1 MTKDPGGESEVAVT
15 LTHRSE
21 HGECSVS
28 PPPAFESKEVF
39 VTYSTQERFDGA
51 RPVEASSSATRGHG

>member
-1 MTKDPGGESEVAVT
+1 MTKDPGVDSEAAVT
-15 LTHRSE
+15 LHSSAE
-21 HGECSVS
+21 LGECFMS